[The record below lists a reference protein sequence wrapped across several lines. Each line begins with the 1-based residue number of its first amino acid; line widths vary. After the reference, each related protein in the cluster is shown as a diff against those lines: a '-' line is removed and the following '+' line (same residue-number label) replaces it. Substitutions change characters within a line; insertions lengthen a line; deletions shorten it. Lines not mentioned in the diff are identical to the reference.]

1 MFMAKAGSGMST
13 RLKIAQVCWQFGGH
27 QEGIS
32 RAVTELSVRLAQE
45 HEVHVFAHGFSG
57 REGSTLRFRKVAV
70 PPRLGWLWAL
80 GFSMSSAMMLRKE
93 CFDIVHVHVP
103 CLHHSNIVT
112 CHIFPRVM
120 GRWAKSLN
128 REARTWMTPSQ
139 KLRLAVFALHEPL
152 YRYNFRRRHN
162 RRFVAV
168 SSKVKRE
175 LMTEYGFAEPEVTVV
190 PLGVDLKEFT
200 PTNRSRAGRSIRKT
214 YDIPEDAFMFVFV
227 GQNFVGKGLQFI
239 LDVFAALKRRCHL
252 LVVGSGEG
260 TEGYIFEQVKRLK
273 LQDRVTFAGSQA
285 DIAPFYA
292 ASDAYVTFSPYESF
306 GLSVLEAMASGLP
319 VIGSCDVG
327 FLQDLKMDPLS
338 RSAAMVSS
346 QQALR
351 EAMEHMAEDREQS
364 REWGRGARCL
374 AERYTWERHSNQMDQ
389 IYAAVA
395 GCDHAIMGSE

>member
-1 MFMAKAGSGMST
+1 MTAMAKK
-13 RLKIAQVCWQFGGH
+13 LKIAQVCWQFGGH

-32 RAVTELSVRLAQE
+32 RAVTELSLRLAE
-45 HEVHVFAHGFSG
+45 HHDVQVFAHGFSG
-57 REGSTLRFRKVAV
+57 QESETLRFKKV
-70 PPRLGWLWAL
+70 PLPSRLGWLWAL
-80 GFSMSSAMMLRKE
+80 GFSVSSAMMLRKE
-93 CFDIVHVHVP
+93 RFDIVHVHVP
-103 CLHHSNIVT
+103 CLYQANIVT

-120 GRWAKSLN
+120 GRWARSLGK
-128 REARTWMTPSQ
+128 EARTWMTSRQ

-152 YRYNFRRRHN
+152 YRYNFRRRRG

-168 SSKVKRE
+168 SSKVKQE
-175 LMTEYGFAEPEVTVV
+175 LMTEYGFTEPEVTVV

-200 PTNRSRAGRSIRKT
+200 PANRSRTAGSIRKT

-227 GQNFVGKGLQFI
+227 GQNFLGKGLQFV

-273 LQDRVTFAGSQA
+273 LQGRVTFAGSQA

-327 FLQDLKMDPLS
+327 FLQDLKMDRLS

-351 EAMEHMAEDREQS
+351 EAMEQMAQDREQS

-374 AERYTWERHSNQMDQ
+374 AERYTWERHSTQMDQ
-389 IYAAVA
+389 IYAAVT
-395 GCDHAIMGSE
+395 GS

>member
-1 MFMAKAGSGMST
+1 MGKAGYGMSN

-32 RAVTELSVRLAQE
+32 RAVTELSVRLAQQ
-45 HEVHVFAHGFSG
+45 HDVHVFAHGFSG
-57 REGSTLRFRKVAV
+57 SEGSTLRFRKVPV

-103 CLHHSNIVT
+103 CLHQANIVT
-112 CHIFPRVM
+112 CHIFPRIM
-120 GRWAKSLN
+120 RRWAKSLN
-128 REARTWMTPSQ
+128 REARTWMTPRQ

-168 SSKVKRE
+168 SSKVKQE
-175 LMTEYGFAEPEVTVV
+175 LMREYGFEEPDVTVV

-200 PTNRSRAGRSIRKT
+200 PTNRLRPGRDIRQT
-214 YDIPEDAFMFVFV
+214 YEIPKDAFMFVFV
-227 GQNFVGKGLQFI
+227 GQNFLGKGLQFV
-239 LDVFAALKRRCHL
+239 LDVLPGLKTRCHL

-260 TEGYIFEQVKRLK
+260 TEGYIFKQVKRLK
-273 LQDRVTFAGSQA
+273 LQGQVTFVGSQG

-292 ASDAYVTFSPYESF
+292 AGDAYVSFSPYESF

-319 VIGSCDVG
+319 VIASRDVG
-327 FLQDLKMDPLS
+327 FLQDLKMDGLS
-338 RSAAMVSS
+338 RSAAMVAS
-346 QQALR
+346 QHDLG
-351 EAMEHMAEDREQS
+351 EAMEHMAQDREKS
-364 REWGRGARCL
+364 REWGKEARCL

-395 GCDHAIMGSE
+395 ES